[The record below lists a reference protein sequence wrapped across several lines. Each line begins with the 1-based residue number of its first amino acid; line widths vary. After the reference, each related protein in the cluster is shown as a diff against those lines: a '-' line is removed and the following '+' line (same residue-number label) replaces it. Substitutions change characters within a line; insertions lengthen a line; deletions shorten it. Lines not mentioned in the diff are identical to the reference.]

1 MFENV
6 ENTENKTETLI
17 NLYMEKLELLQK
29 CQLET
34 EEERDEYI
42 KECYVKI
49 KDLNMEEYGES
60 DRRTLKALRNLV
72 ILLTRKKQVDEALE
86 NLEIVEK
93 VEAGTFG
100 PKSKQLAKTYSL
112 KATLYLRNGDRKKA
126 KAYFMK
132 AEEIYRE
139 LGDEV
144 NAKKTHEKIESVN
157 KEAYMKS

>member
-1 MFENV
+1 
-6 ENTENKTETLI
+6 
-17 NLYMEKLELLQK
+17 MEKLELLQK
-29 CQLET
+29 CQLEA
-34 EEERDEYI
+34 EEDRDEHI
-42 KECYVKI
+42 KDCYVKI
-49 KDLNMEEYGES
+49 KDLNMEEYGEA

-126 KAYFMK
+126 KSYFIR

-144 NAKKTHEKIESVN
+144 NAKKTHEKIDSVN